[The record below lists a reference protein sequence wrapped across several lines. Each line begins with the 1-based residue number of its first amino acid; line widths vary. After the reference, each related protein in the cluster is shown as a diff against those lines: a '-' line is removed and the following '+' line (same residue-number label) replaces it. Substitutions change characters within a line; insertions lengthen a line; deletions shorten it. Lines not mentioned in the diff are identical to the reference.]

1 MSIGIEVVS
10 ALPQHQTIV
19 QLRLEEGAT
28 VAEALVA
35 SGLFP
40 PPGDGGDAAACKV
53 GIWGRVVQRTQV
65 LRDGDRVEVYR
76 PLRADP
82 KQARRRKAE
91 GERRKR

>member
-10 ALPQHQTIV
+10 ALPQNQSIV

-35 SGLFP
+35 AGMV
-40 PPGDGGDAAACKV
+40 PPGEGGGAAACKV
-53 GIWGRVVQRTQV
+53 GIWGRVVDPTQV

-76 PLRADP
+76 PLQADP
-82 KQARRRKAE
+82 KLARRRKAA